1 MKLTLHK
8 MSSAHKD
15 VIEYVLKFGEVS
27 ISLNNFLGQKI
38 NLTWTGSIFCQ
49 KCAKKTNKSF
59 GEGFCYPCFTSAPEA
74 SPCIL
79 HPELCQAHLGI
90 GRDLNYEE
98 KNHNQPHFV
107 YLAAT
112 EIVKVGV
119 TRATQVPTRW
129 IDQGARQALI
139 IAETPNRY
147 LAGVIEVALKDIY
160 SDKTNWQN
168 MLRNITDDSI
178 DLVDEKWK
186 TEELLPSDLAA
197 FITDS
202 EEIYYFNYPVLSY
215 PEKVTSL
222 NFDKTN
228 KVSGILTGIRGQYL
242 IFDNHHVLNI
252 RRHTGY
258 EIEFNA

>member
-1 MKLTLHK
+1 MKFNLNK
-8 MSSAHKD
+8 MSTAHKD
-15 VIEYVLKFGEVS
+15 VIEYAFISNEIS
-27 ISLNNFLGQKI
+27 ISLNEYLGKEI
-38 NLTWTGSIFCQ
+38 KLTWTGNIFCR
-49 KCAKKTNKSF
+49 KCSKKTKKSF
-59 GEGFCYPCFTSAPEA
+59 GEGFCYPCFSSAPEA

-79 HPELCQAHLGI
+79 HPELCEAHLGK
-90 GRDLNYEE
+90 GRDLEYEQ

-168 MLRNITDDSI
+168 MLRNMTDDSI
-178 DLVDEKWK
+178 DLIDEKWK
-186 TEELLPSDLAA
+186 TEELLPSDLSSY
-197 FITDS
+197 ITDS
-202 EEIYYFNYPVLSY
+202 EEVFDFNYPIISY
-215 PEKVTSL
+215 PEKVTAL
-222 NFDKTN
+222 NFDKTSD
-228 KVSGILTGIRGQYL
+228 VSGILTGIRGQYL
-242 IFDNHHVLNI
+242 IFDNHNVINI